1 MKKTKQQKL
10 LTGVLWTW
18 SLPLLISATP
28 TLRTELGTSRWNS
41 TGENR
46 TITVNITH
54 NTSHKNTIFY
64 SEALLHCTY

>member
-1 MKKTKQQKL
+1 MDLELAIADKCYPNPEDR
-10 LTGVLWTW
+10 TGDLQV
-18 SLPLLISATP
+18 
-28 TLRTELGTSRWNS
+28 ELHWG
-41 TGENR
+41 